1 MNKMTKKLFRYF
13 AVLLIFFAVSAFLG
27 FLGVFR
33 YYTFRHREEELME
46 RAETIKNQMEQFMEV
61 SGPKQ
66 GKGVY
71 LKFIDDIAM
80 ADAYIVDTDGDSFS
94 YGPNAAAGHTPTED
108 VKKFAMSVFA
118 SGSYEHFRKTDEN
131 GSPVFY
137 AGMPVYAGGNIV
149 AAVIIHDDASIDQYG
164 FILGVTILGG
174 CMLFA
179 FILSGLLSVFLSK
192 RFVLPIQRIACAT
205 KELTRGNYMVKTGVH
220 DRTELGELAE
230 ETDMLAQ
237 KLETAREESQKLE
250 QMQKDYISNIS
261 HELRTPV
268 TVIRS
273 SLEAICDGVVQGEK
287 AEEYQRQ
294 MLEESIALQRLVN
307 DMLELSR
314 LQNKDFPIEKEDMDL
329 LMALEDALRA
339 VRVLALEKEITI
351 SCVKNGG
358 ECQIVGDYG
367 RLRQMFIA
375 TLDNAIKYS
384 ERGGRI
390 VVDACK
396 KADGFIISIQDY
408 GCGIPAEELENIFAR
423 FYRGGQNRE
432 IGSGLGLAIIK
443 SIAERHD
450 IQVRIQ
456 SIWQEGTKISFTI

>member
-13 AVLLIFFAVSAFLG
+13 TLLLIFFAVSAFLG

-33 YYTFRHREEELME
+33 YYTFRYREQELMA

-66 GKGVY
+66 GKGAY
-71 LKFIDDIAM
+71 LKFINDIAM
-80 ADAYIVDTDGDSFS
+80 ADAYIVDTAGNPFSF
-94 YGPNAAAGHTPTED
+94 GNNVTVGNLPTEE

-118 SGSYEHFRKTDEN
+118 SGSYEHFRKKDEN
-131 GSPVFY
+131 NNTVFY
-137 AGMPVYAGGNIV
+137 AGMPIYANGNIA
-149 AAVIIHDDASIDQYG
+149 AAVIIHDDAGIDQYG
-164 FILGVTILGG
+164 FILVVPILGG
-174 CMLFA
+174 CMLLA
-179 FILSGLLSVFLSK
+179 FILSAVLSVFLSK
-192 RFVLPIQRIACAT
+192 RFVLPIQRIAYTT
-205 KELTRGNYMVKTGVH
+205 KELTRGNYTVKTGIH
-220 DRTELGELAE
+220 DGTELGELAE

-237 KLETAREESQKLE
+237 KLETAREESKKLE

-287 AEEYQRQ
+287 AEEYQHQ

-314 LQNKDFPIEKEDMDL
+314 LQNKDFPIEKENMDL
-329 LMALEDALRA
+329 LMSLEDALRA
-339 VRVLALEKEITI
+339 VRVLAFDKEITI
-351 SCVKNGG
+351 SYVKNIG
-358 ECQIVGDYG
+358 ECQTVGDYD

-375 TLDNAIKYS
+375 ALDNAVKYS
-384 ERGGRI
+384 ERGGQI
-390 VVDACK
+390 TVDVGKNADAVV
-396 KADGFIISIQDY
+396 ISIQDN

-432 IGSGLGLAIIK
+432 KGSGLGLAIIK

-450 IQVRIQ
+450 IRVEIQ
-456 SIWQEGTKISFTI
+456 SVWQEGTTIRFIV